1 MGATKTSQFDQ
12 QTIQLAKVARALAHP
27 ARITIVNQLL
37 KNKRISHKEISSLI
51 HLHPVSVH
59 QHMKKLRE
67 AKLVEYHYLP
77 HEYTITLNDNATH
90 FLNSFLPQS
99 NSNT

>member
-67 AKLVEYHYLP
+67 AELVEYHYLP